1 MQILERRGVHIG
13 AHILSVHN
21 ITDAPFDPVTV
32 DKKTLQDTTEKEF
45 PVLNDDA
52 GAKMRT
58 AIAEAKTNKDSVG
71 GIVECAVAGLPVG
84 LGEPIF
90 DGLESRLSTAL
101 FAIPAVKGVEFGEGF
116 RSATLYGSE
125 NNDAFFY
132 DSDGMT
138 EQEVLNELS
147 LGIKFCSS
155 FVPKPPWRNP
165 WRHFQWHAPDFS
177 CSF

>member
-1 MQILERRGVHIG
+1 MKIHKILNNNVAVVLDEHGDEKIVMGKGIC
-13 AHILSVHN
+13 
-21 ITDAPFDPVTV
+21 F
-32 DKKTLQDTTEKEF
+32 KKTAGDQIAEGMIDKTFLLSGMEANSKFQVLVQDIPMEHIAVGEEI
-45 PVLNDDA
+45 
-52 GAKMRT
+52 
-58 AIAEAKTNKDSVG
+58 IAEAKTNKDSVG

-132 DSDGMT
+132 K
-138 EQEVLNELS
+138 LKNK
-147 LGIKFCSS
+147 GIC
-155 FVPKPPWRNP
+155 
-165 WRHFQWHAPDFS
+165 
-177 CSF
+177 